1 MLLRRKSTRTRVSR
15 DRKLALQVSSPRIV
29 MFGFVKFFRR
39 FFKLGVALFAAV
51 VVGFCLGLG
60 WEKLFVENDEFL
72 ISELELL
79 TIDDEPVTFLTHAR
93 LSKQANL
100 SPNDTIFSVDKDE
113 LKAAL
118 LELPEITDVEVGRR
132 LPGKLRVKVAERHPV
147 AWIASRSLGIKER
160 DRQAG
165 LLLDLD
171 GVPFPCASDELWN
184 YAKDLPVISM
194 NILEVGEVVV
204 GEEVENAGLKAA
216 LDLVVLCL
224 DKFEGNQRPAWVVV
238 KDEIMMEMQTR
249 DGVLATLSYFEQD
262 RQIDQLDRLITHAE
276 LQGKSLAKVN
286 LIPRRFV
293 PVHYR

>member
-1 MLLRRKSTRTRVSR
+1 M
-15 DRKLALQVSSPRIV
+15 
-29 MFGFVKFFRR
+29 
-39 FFKLGVALFAAV
+39 
-51 VVGFCLGLG
+51 
-60 WEKLFVENDEFL
+60 
-72 ISELELL
+72 
-79 TIDDEPVTFLTHAR
+79 
-93 LSKQANL
+93 
-100 SPNDTIFSVDKDE
+100 
-113 LKAAL
+113 
-118 LELPEITDVEVGRR
+118 GRR

-165 LLLDLD
+165 LLLVLD
-171 GVPFPCASDELWN
+171 GVPFPCARDELWN

-216 LDLVVLCL
+216 FDLVVLCL

-262 RQIDQLDRLITHAE
+262 RQIDQLDRLITVSYTH
-276 LQGKSLAKVN
+276 LTLPTTPYV
-286 LIPRRFV
+286 
-293 PVHYR
+293 